1 MKHLLNLVILIFCF
15 QTSISQE
22 IIYSSKSD
30 ISYYCEEI
38 NSSNTY
44 IESRCKLDIYYPE
57 NQNEFATVVWF
68 HGGGLKAG
76 NKSFPEKLKNQ
87 NIAVIAV
94 NYRLYPNAKSPAY
107 IEDAAAA
114 VAWTINNIK
123 EFGGDP
129 ELVFVSGH
137 SAGGYL
143 TSMVGLDKR
152 WLKKH
157 DLDANQLAGLIPLSG
172 HTITHMTV
180 REERGI
186 PYTQPIIDDMA
197 PAYHVRKDAP
207 TLLLIT
213 GDRELEMKGRYEE
226 NAYLASMM
234 KATGHEK
241 TMLYELDGYGHSM
254 EEPAFPLLLK
264 MVRKITKEKKSSV
277 NIVN

>member
-1 MKHLLNLVILIFCF
+1 MKHWLSLLILFF
-15 QTSISQE
+15 GFLSGISQE
-22 IIYSSKSD
+22 ITYSSELNIPYYSNKTDTSD
-30 ISYYCEEI
+30 G
-38 NSSNTY
+38 Y
-44 IESRCKLDIYYPE
+44 IQSRCKLDIYFPA
-57 NQNEFATVVWF
+57 NKNSFPTVIWF

-76 NKSFPEKLKNQ
+76 NKYLPEKLKAQ
-87 NIAVIAV
+87 GIAVIAV
-94 NYRLYPNAKSPAY
+94 NYRLYPKAKSPSY

-114 VAWTINNIK
+114 VAWTLNNI
-123 EFGGDP
+123 EAFGGDP
-129 ELVFVSGH
+129 ELVFLSGH

-172 HTITHMTV
+172 HTITHMTI

-186 PYTQPIIDDMA
+186 PYTQAVIDELA
-197 PAYHVRKDAP
+197 PVFHVRKDAP
-207 TLLLIT
+207 PLLLIT
-213 GDRELEMKGRYEE
+213 GDRNLEMKGRYEE

-241 TMLYELDGYGHSM
+241 TTLYELDGYGHSM

-264 MVRKITKEKKSSV
+264 MVKKITKEKKSSQ
-277 NIVN
+277 IAQ